1 MIGRTRRE
9 IGAQTPTAHSDV
21 FARSQSNLLGS
32 RDLGCPR
39 MEEVLRAPAAHGV
52 SSLLTLKLSEKFLDF
67 DDNLEKSSL
76 FLLISQL
83 SYLFR
88 DFGAQIRKKK

>member
-21 FARSQSNLLGS
+21 FARSRSDLLGS

-52 SSLLTLKLSEKFLDF
+52 SSYLPKILQC
-67 DDNLEKSSL
+67 
-76 FLLISQL
+76 FLLALIIFFL
-83 SYLFR
+83 RGGYYY
-88 DFGAQIRKKK
+88 

>member
-21 FARSQSNLLGS
+21 FARSRSDLLGS

-39 MEEVLRAPAAHGV
+39 MEKVLRAPAAHGV
-52 SSLLTLKLSEKFLDF
+52 SGIIYYSIPGLLCSTGKEGTFTSLA
-67 DDNLEKSSL
+67 
-76 FLLISQL
+76 IA
-83 SYLFR
+83 YYP
-88 DFGAQIRKKK
+88 

>member
-21 FARSQSNLLGS
+21 FARSWSDLLGS
-32 RDLGCPR
+32 RELGCPR

-52 SSLLTLKLSEKFLDF
+52 SSNCYSLRQFGLASNIF
-67 DDNLEKSSL
+67 DRTVD
-76 FLLISQL
+76 QA
-83 SYLFR
+83 
-88 DFGAQIRKKK
+88 GMTWM

>member
-1 MIGRTRRE
+1 MIDRTRRE

-21 FARSQSNLLGS
+21 FARSRSDLLGS

-52 SSLLTLKLSEKFLDF
+52 SSILCC
-67 DDNLEKSSL
+67 
-76 FLLISQL
+76 
-83 SYLFR
+83 
-88 DFGAQIRKKK
+88 